1 MTFANRSARARTIDW
16 LHDLTTFAIRFPAW
30 IGKDGYP
37 LSWRHYIYGMAA
49 IERENA
55 AEKLRMADAVSAHK
69 AKERD
74 FKRWLR
80 EHSAIAG
87 A

>member
-1 MTFANRSARARTIDW
+1 VLGGRSARPRTIDW
-16 LHDLTTFAIRFPAW
+16 LHDLATFCLRYPAW
-30 IGKDGYP
+30 VGADGYP

-49 IERENA
+49 LERENA
-55 AEKLRMADAVSAHK
+55 AQKLRTADAVSAHK
-69 AKERD
+69 AKDRD
-74 FKRWLR
+74 WKKWVR

>member
-1 MTFANRSARARTIDW
+1 VDWLRDLGTFALR
-16 LHDLTTFAIRFPAW
+16 LPAW
-30 IGKDGYP
+30 MGADGYP
-37 LSWRHYIYGMAA
+37 ISWRHYIYGMAA

-55 AEKLRMADAVSAHK
+55 ADKLRMADAVAVHK
-69 AKERD
+69 SKEQG
-74 FKRWLR
+74 FKRWIK